1 MTHIPDS
8 VVLTLREARP
18 SSDSCGDPSLE
29 ELLPEGCGAEAVF
42 NFSWEKEVGGGG
54 SGDDDDDDVDG
65 GGGGGG
71 DGRRWTTTVGTAVV
85 FTRTLLSANR
95 TTRSTEG
102 APNRTVSRLP
112 PRFTPSPET
121 RHASFQQL
129 LRLHMNTFNQR
140 LSMLERNTLDM
151 KESLQRVEEQQ
162 KRLSSQLEELLGLRT
177 AGEKDKQVKELE
189 ESYSDM
195 ESRLSRLEGRLEILI
210 DGFTA
215 LAQEMNRIK
224 RARVSSR
231 SPKEGRL
238 PPPTTTI
245 PPLTSSSTP
254 RPPATV
260 RTVTRT
266 FSSTVNRTAT
276 VLRSIPTP
284 AFPTSPA
291 AGTSTSPGPTR
302 SMVKAQS
309 TPGPRTPRPRAT
321 WTTRQVPL
329 TRATDTRRE
338 AAITKFQLDP
348 PIHTADPSK
357 PDRNRRRKAFRSDA
371 PVPRDTSEEQQ
382 SSSEKK
388 VLTSVAPASTVP
400 TRAPAAGSR
409 KSAPPKPRSTTAKR
423 PSTAGRGRTPPSKR
437 RTTKTITTAKRSKTT
452 PPRTRARSVS
462 KRRKVPPAQKPPGKN
477 QKPPGQRPSVL
488 DLLQLLKGEK
498 SAPHRQSQDSSL
510 HVVLGRLAIPIKIIP
525 DY

>member
-1 MTHIPDS
+1 M
-8 VVLTLREARP
+8 
-18 SSDSCGDPSLE
+18 
-29 ELLPEGCGAEAVF
+29 
-42 NFSWEKEVGGGG
+42 GGGG
-54 SGDDDDDDVDG
+54 SGDDDDDDDVD

-112 PRFTPSPET
+112 PRFTPSLET

-162 KRLSSQLEELLGLRT
+162 KRLSSQLEQLMGIRT

-238 PPPTTTI
+238 QPPTTTVL
-245 PPLTSSSTP
+245 PLTSSSTP

-266 FSSTVNRTAT
+266 VTRTFSRTVNRAAT

-291 AGTSTSPGPTR
+291 AGTSTSPGTTR

-309 TPGPRTPRPRAT
+309 TPGPRTPGRRAT
-321 WTTRQVPL
+321 WTTRQVPQ

-357 PDRNRRRKAFRSDA
+357 PDRNRRKKAFRSDV
-371 PVPRDTSEEQQ
+371 PVLRDTSEEQQ
-382 SSSEKK
+382 SSSGQK
-388 VLTSVAPASTVP
+388 VLTSAAPASAVP
-400 TRAPAAGSR
+400 TKTPAAGSR

-437 RTTKTITTAKRSKTT
+437 RTTKTLTTAKRSKTT

-462 KRRKVPPAQKPPGKN
+462 KRRKAPPGQKPPGQKPPGQSQKPPG